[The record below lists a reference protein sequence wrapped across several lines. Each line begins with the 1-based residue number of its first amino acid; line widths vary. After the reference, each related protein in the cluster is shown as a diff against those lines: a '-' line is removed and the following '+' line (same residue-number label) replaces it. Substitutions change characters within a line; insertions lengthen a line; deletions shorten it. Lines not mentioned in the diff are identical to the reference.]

1 MRNELDKETSPYLLQ
16 HRDNP
21 VHWQTWSE
29 DTIATARRADKPI
42 LLSVGYAACHW
53 CHVMAH
59 ESFEDP
65 DTAAVMNELFVNVKV
80 DREERP
86 DLDMIYQ
93 TALAITGQQ
102 GGWPLTMF
110 LTPEGAPF
118 WGGTYF
124 PPDNRY
130 GRPAF
135 RDVLRQIEGVYRED
149 PGRVSSNVT
158 AIAQRLESVFAG
170 NPGTRIPLE
179 AAPDVAAQFLSEHDP
194 VYGGMGDAPKFPQ
207 PTILKFLWRTGQRT
221 RNDQMLQAVRTSVT
235 AMCEGGIYDHL
246 GGGFARY
253 STDAE
258 WLAPHFEKML
268 YDNAQLVAL
277 MVEMQ
282 RQEPN
287 PLYEQRVRETIDW
300 LFREM
305 ISDGGGFASA
315 LDADSEGVEGKFYVW
330 SAEEISESLTEA
342 GLDAALFAEHYDV
355 TPGGNWEDT
364 VILNRRHRKGPFPED
379 IEAKLRAARQH
390 LLTLRDKRI
399 RPSWDDKVL
408 ADWNGLMIA
417 TLADAAILLREPE
430 WLERAE
436 AAFGFITEHME
447 KDGRL
452 LHSSRNGQSKHAAT
466 LDDYAN
472 MILAALSLE
481 SATGKPEFLAKAET
495 WVSVLDRY
503 FRDPK
508 DGSYFFTADDQTDLM
523 LRTKTAI
530 DNVTPA
536 GNSTLVE
543 CLARLWL
550 MTGKTAYAESAD
562 NLTKAFAGSFQQ
574 QPQGFPG
581 LLNGME
587 WLLHG
592 RQIVIVGDPDAAKT
606 QAIAN
611 AARTAGR
618 ALATVQII
626 QDGAT
631 LPDNHPAHGK
641 GTVDGAPAAYLCVNQ
656 VCSAPEI
663 DPEAFKTA
671 LEARS

>member
-29 DTIATARRADKPI
+29 DTIATSRQADKPI

-65 DTAAVMNELFVNVKV
+65 DTAALMNELFINVKV

-93 TALAITGQQ
+93 AALAITGQQ

-124 PPDNRY
+124 PPDQRY

-135 RDVLRQIEGVYRED
+135 RDVLRQVESVYREH
-149 PGRVSSNVT
+149 PERVSNNVT
-158 AIAQRLESVFAG
+158 AIAQRLDAVFAENRG
-170 NPGTRIPLE
+170 SGIPLT
-179 AAPDVAAQFLSEHDP
+179 AAPHLATHFLSEHDP
-194 VYGGMGDAPKFPQ
+194 VYGGFGDAPKFPQ
-207 PTILKFLWRTGQRT
+207 PTILKFLWRTGLRT
-221 RNDQMLQAVRTSVT
+221 NNHQILQAVRTSVT

-277 MVEMQ
+277 MAEIQ
-282 RQEPN
+282 RQDPN
-287 PLYEQRVRETIDW
+287 ALYEQRIRETIDW

-305 ISDGGGFASA
+305 ISEGGAFASA
-315 LDADSEGVEGKFYVW
+315 LDADSEGEEGKFYVW
-330 SAEEISESLTEA
+330 SAEEISENLTEA
-342 GLDAALFAEHYDV
+342 GYDSALFAKHYDV
-355 TPGGNWEDT
+355 TPSGNWEGK
-364 VILNRRHRKGPFPED
+364 VILNRRHRKGPFSKE
-379 IEAKLRAARQH
+379 IEAKLAPARNY
-390 LLTLRDKRI
+390 LLSLRDKRT

-417 TLADAAILLREPE
+417 GLADAAILFENTE
-430 WLERAE
+430 WLARAE
-436 AAFGFITEHME
+436 AAFTFIVSTME

-452 LHSSRNGQSKHAAT
+452 LHSWRNGQARHTAT

-472 MILAALSLE
+472 MILAALALE
-481 SATGKPEFLAKAET
+481 AATGKPDYLIKAEA
-495 WVSVLDRY
+495 WVAVLNLH
-503 FRDPK
+503 FQGPE
-508 DGSYFFTADDQTDLM
+508 DGAYFFTADDQTDLM

-536 GNSTLVE
+536 GNSTMVE

-550 MTGKTAYAESAD
+550 ITGKADYATRAET
-562 NLTKAFAGSFQQ
+562 LTKAFAGSFQQ
-574 QPQGFPG
+574 QPEGFTG

-587 WLLHG
+587 WLIHG
-592 RQIVIVGDPDAAKT
+592 RQIVIIGDPQAADTIKMVT
-606 QAIAN
+606 I
-611 AARTAGR
+611 ARTSGR
-618 ALATVQII
+618 ALATVQVI
-626 QDGAT
+626 QDGST
-631 LPDNHPAHGK
+631 LPENHPAYGK
-641 GTVDGAPAAYLCVNQ
+641 EKVDNKPTAYLCINQ
-656 VCSAPEI
+656 VCTAPET
-663 DPEAFKTA
+663 DVETFRRT
-671 LEARS
+671 LEAQP

>member
-16 HRDNP
+16 HKDNP

-29 DTIATARRADKPI
+29 DTIAAARRVDKPI

-59 ESFEDP
+59 ESFEDL

-124 PPDNRY
+124 PPDQRY

-149 PGRVSSNVT
+149 PGRVASNVT
-158 AIAQRLESVFAG
+158 AIAQQLEAVFAG

-179 AAPDVAAQFLSEHDP
+179 AAPDVAGQFLSQHDP
-194 VYGGMGDAPKFPQ
+194 VYGGIGDAPKFPQ

-221 RNDQMLQAVRTSVT
+221 RNSQMLQAVRTSVT

-277 MVEMQ
+277 MTEMQ

-287 PLYEQRVRETIDW
+287 PLYEQRIRETIDW

-330 SAEEISESLTEA
+330 SAEEISENLTEA
-342 GLDAALFAEHYDV
+342 GLNATLFAEHYDV

-364 VILNRRHRKGPFPED
+364 VILNRRHRKGPFPEET
-379 IEAKLRAARQH
+379 EAKLTAARQH
-390 LLTLRDKRI
+390 LLTVRDKRI

-417 TLADAAILLREPE
+417 ALADAAILLREAD
-430 WLERAE
+430 WLVHAE
-436 AAFGFITEHME
+436 AAFAFIADNME

-452 LHSSRNGQSKHAAT
+452 LHSWRNGQAKHAAT

-481 SATGKPEFLAKAET
+481 AATGKPSYLAKAEE
-495 WVSVLDRY
+495 WASILSQH
-503 FRDPK
+503 FLDPK
-508 DGSYFFTADDQTDLM
+508 DGAYFFTADDQTDLM

-536 GNSTLVE
+536 GNSTMVE

-550 MTGKTAYAESAD
+550 LTGKASYAERAD
-562 NLTKAFAGSFQQ
+562 TLTKAFAGSFQQ

-581 LLNGME
+581 MLNGME

-592 RQIVIVGDPDAAKT
+592 RQIVIVGDPEAAET
-606 QAIAN
+606 QAMAN
-611 AARTAGR
+611 SARTAGR
-618 ALATVQII
+618 ALSTVQII
-626 QDGAT
+626 QNGTA
-631 LPDNHPAHGK
+631 LPDDHPAHGK
-641 GTVDGAPAAYLCVNQ
+641 GTVDGAPAAYLCINQ
-656 VCSAPEI
+656 VCSAPETN
-663 DPEAFKTA
+663 PEAFQIA
-671 LEARS
+671 LEARP